1 MSMLIWGIAAVVA
14 GVAVTAT
21 GVGMSSR
28 ARAEPPLPESLPP
41 TPLQRLAQWGLLAG
55 LVLLA
60 AVVAVVLYF
69 GPERTIEER
78 AVRMAFTA
86 LLLTIVLVFALL
98 SLRLRA
104 WLRRGDGMVDER
116 DRAILSGSSGLQSGA
131 VLTTLVVWVIGLT
144 ESFHAVGAVPL
155 YYLNLVFWS
164 CLVVNLLAL
173 PLGVLLGYRRS

>member
-1 MSMLIWGIAAVVA
+1 
-14 GVAVTAT
+14 
-21 GVGMSSR
+21 
-28 ARAEPPLPESLPP
+28 
-41 TPLQRLAQWGLLAG
+41 
-55 LVLLA
+55 
-60 AVVAVVLYF
+60 
-69 GPERTIEER
+69 
-78 AVRMAFTA
+78 
-86 LLLTIVLVFALL
+86 
-98 SLRLRA
+98 
-104 WLRRGDGMVDER
+104 MVDER

>member
-1 MSMLIWGIAAVVA
+1 MALQTTPPLRVGQVLEIGFPTFRPRITVRSERELTVEIVA
-14 GVAVTAT
+14 GDK
-21 GVGMSSR
+21 
-28 ARAEPPLPESLPP
+28 
-41 TPLQRLAQWGLLAG
+41 
-55 LVLLA
+55 
-60 AVVAVVLYF
+60 
-69 GPERTIEER
+69 PERTIGER